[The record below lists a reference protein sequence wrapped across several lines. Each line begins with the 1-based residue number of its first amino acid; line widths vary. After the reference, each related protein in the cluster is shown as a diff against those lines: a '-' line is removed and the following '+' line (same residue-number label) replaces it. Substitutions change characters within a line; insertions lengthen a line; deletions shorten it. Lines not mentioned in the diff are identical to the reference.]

1 MKIKF
6 IFLFLFIIF
15 TIVFIYIP
23 KNDHN
28 IKIAV
33 IDSGIDVNHVD
44 VSVIKRFDN
53 KKTVMDSFG
62 HGSAIAEIINKN
74 NENIDF
80 YDGNILDENGNT
92 SVETL
97 IQALDWCIDNK
108 VNLINMSFGLS
119 ENNVKLQ
126 KKIDEVV
133 SHNILIIAAAG
144 NKFGLKSDYPAR
156 YNNVISISAVDSKNK
171 IYKFAAK
178 GKIDFVALGVDV
190 ETVKIK
196 KLAKVK
202 VLSGT
207 SFATANATGYISKL
221 IPDDFSLSFK
231 EILHRLKQKTQTL
244 NNDER
249 DSTYGYG
256 LLLNKN

>member
-6 IFLFLFIIF
+6 IFLFLFII
-15 TIVFIYIP
+15 TIIVLFYIS
-23 KNDHN
+23 KSNHN

-33 IDSGIDVNHVD
+33 LDSGIDINHVD
-44 VSVIKRFDN
+44 VSVKKRFDN
-53 KKTVMDSFG
+53 KREVLDSLG
-62 HGSAIAEIINKN
+62 HGSAITDIISKN

-92 SVETL
+92 NIETL
-97 IQALDWCIDNK
+97 IKALDWCIENK

-119 ENNVKLQ
+119 ENNIKLK
-126 KKIDEVV
+126 KKIDEVD
-133 SHNILIIAAAG
+133 SHHILIVAAAG

-171 IYKFAAK
+171 IYKLAAK
-178 GKIDFVALGVDV
+178 GKIDFVSLGVDV

-196 KLAKVK
+196 KLAEVK

-207 SFATANATGYISKL
+207 SFATANATGYISKI
-221 IPDDFSLSFK
+221 IPDDFSLSYK
-231 EILHRLKQKTQTL
+231 DILHRLKQKTQVIK
-244 NNDER
+244 NVER

>member
-1 MKIKF
+1 MSRIYYKKGNNMKIKF

-53 KKTVMDSFG
+53 KQTVMDSFG
-62 HGSAIAEIINKN
+62 HGSAIAEIINKKN

-97 IQALDWCIDNK
+97 IKALDWCIENK

-119 ENNVKLQ
+119 ENNVKNL
-126 KKIDEVV
+126 KK
-133 SHNILIIAAAG
+133 N
-144 NKFGLKSDYPAR
+144 
-156 YNNVISISAVDSKNK
+156 
-171 IYKFAAK
+171 
-178 GKIDFVALGVDV
+178 
-190 ETVKIK
+190 
-196 KLAKVK
+196 
-202 VLSGT
+202 
-207 SFATANATGYISKL
+207 
-221 IPDDFSLSFK
+221 
-231 EILHRLKQKTQTL
+231 
-244 NNDER
+244 
-249 DSTYGYG
+249 
-256 LLLNKN
+256 